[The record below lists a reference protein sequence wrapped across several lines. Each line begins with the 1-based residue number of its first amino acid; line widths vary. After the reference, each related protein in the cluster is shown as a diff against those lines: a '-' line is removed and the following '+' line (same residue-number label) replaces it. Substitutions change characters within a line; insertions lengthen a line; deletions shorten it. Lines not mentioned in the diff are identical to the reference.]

1 MLRHWSR
8 YPEKITRSRF
18 LCRRGRSG
26 FSLVAHLAERPVV
39 LIDLCR
45 GGNVGFCFGVL
56 GLGISTVLVRRS
68 SRKGMDLEL
77 TWLQSLKV
85 VLVRGAVALGLGFGI
100 GRLVLMGMQYGFLSE
115 SVLREHALVSVAV
128 VLICGLGSFVAFQW
142 IIGRISGRSISV
154 VSVIKAVMYESG
166 YFVLSM
172 LILLVILVLFGLAYE
187 TFF

>member
-1 MLRHWSR
+1 MLDFV
-8 YPEKITRSRF
+8 F
-18 LCRRGRSG
+18 LV
-26 FSLVAHLAERPVV
+26 F
-39 LIDLCR
+39 
-45 GGNVGFCFGVL
+45 L
-56 GLGISTVLVRRS
+56 GLGISMVLVRRS

-115 SVLREHALVSVAV
+115 SVLSESALREHALVSVAV

>member
-1 MLRHWSR
+1 MLDFV
-8 YPEKITRSRF
+8 F
-18 LCRRGRSG
+18 LV
-26 FSLVAHLAERPVV
+26 F
-39 LIDLCR
+39 
-45 GGNVGFCFGVL
+45 L
-56 GLGISTVLVRRS
+56 GLGISMVLVRRS

-100 GRLVLMGMQYGFLSE
+100 GRLVLMGMQYGFLSESVLSE

-172 LILLVILVLFGLAYE
+172 LILLVILVLFGLAYV

>member
-1 MLRHWSR
+1 MLDFV
-8 YPEKITRSRF
+8 F
-18 LCRRGRSG
+18 LV
-26 FSLVAHLAERPVV
+26 F
-39 LIDLCR
+39 
-45 GGNVGFCFGVL
+45 L
-56 GLGISTVLVRRS
+56 GLGISMVLVRRS

-100 GRLVLMGMQYGFLSE
+100 GRLVLMGMQYGFLSESVLSE

-172 LILLVILVLFGLAYE
+172 LILLVILVLFGL
-187 TFF
+187 

>member
-1 MLRHWSR
+1 MLDFV
-8 YPEKITRSRF
+8 F
-18 LCRRGRSG
+18 LV
-26 FSLVAHLAERPVV
+26 F
-39 LIDLCR
+39 
-45 GGNVGFCFGVL
+45 L

-154 VSVIKAVMYESG
+154 VSVI
-166 YFVLSM
+166 
-172 LILLVILVLFGLAYE
+172 
-187 TFF
+187 

>member
-1 MLRHWSR
+1 MLDFV
-8 YPEKITRSRF
+8 F
-18 LCRRGRSG
+18 LV
-26 FSLVAHLAERPVV
+26 F
-39 LIDLCR
+39 
-45 GGNVGFCFGVL
+45 L
-56 GLGISTVLVRRS
+56 GLGISMVLVRRS

-77 TWLQSLKV
+77 TWLQSLTV

-100 GRLVLMGMQYGFLSE
+100 GRLVLMGMQYGFLSESVLSE

>member
-1 MLRHWSR
+1 MLDFV
-8 YPEKITRSRF
+8 F
-18 LCRRGRSG
+18 LV
-26 FSLVAHLAERPVV
+26 F
-39 LIDLCR
+39 
-45 GGNVGFCFGVL
+45 L
-56 GLGISTVLVRRS
+56 GLGISMVLVRRS

-115 SVLREHALVSVAV
+115 SVLSESVLREQALVSVAV

>member
-1 MLRHWSR
+1 MLDFV
-8 YPEKITRSRF
+8 F
-18 LCRRGRSG
+18 LV
-26 FSLVAHLAERPVV
+26 F
-39 LIDLCR
+39 
-45 GGNVGFCFGVL
+45 L

-172 LILLVILVLFGLAYE
+172 LILLVITRPVRPCIRDFFLKKTVLIIFCSVIKRINIKIFRSLYKGLK
-187 TFF
+187 TVKDRLGVLNHHSTH

>member
-1 MLRHWSR
+1 MLDFV
-8 YPEKITRSRF
+8 F
-18 LCRRGRSG
+18 LV
-26 FSLVAHLAERPVV
+26 F
-39 LIDLCR
+39 
-45 GGNVGFCFGVL
+45 L
-56 GLGISTVLVRRS
+56 GLGISMVLVRRS

-115 SVLREHALVSVAV
+115 SVLSESVLREHALVSVAV

-166 YFVLSM
+166 FFVLSM

>member
-1 MLRHWSR
+1 MLD
-8 YPEKITRSRF
+8 F
-18 LCRRGRSG
+18 
-26 FSLVAHLAERPVV
+26 V
-39 LIDLCR
+39 
-45 GGNVGFCFGVL
+45 FGVL

-128 VLICGLGSFVAFQW
+128 VLICGLGSV
-142 IIGRISGRSISV
+142 RC
-154 VSVIKAVMYESG
+154 VSVDHREDLWKIDQRRFCDQSCDVRVWLLCAVDAY
-166 YFVLSM
+166 
-172 LILLVILVLFGLAYE
+172 LVGDTRPVRPCIRD
-187 TFF
+187 FF

>member
-1 MLRHWSR
+1 MLDFV
-8 YPEKITRSRF
+8 F
-18 LCRRGRSG
+18 LV
-26 FSLVAHLAERPVV
+26 F
-39 LIDLCR
+39 
-45 GGNVGFCFGVL
+45 L
-56 GLGISTVLVRRS
+56 GLGISMVLVRRS

-100 GRLVLMGMQYGFLSE
+100 GRLVLMGMQYGFLSESVLSE

-187 TFF
+187 TF

>member
-1 MLRHWSR
+1 MLDFV
-8 YPEKITRSRF
+8 F
-18 LCRRGRSG
+18 LV
-26 FSLVAHLAERPVV
+26 F
-39 LIDLCR
+39 
-45 GGNVGFCFGVL
+45 L

-154 VSVIKAVMYESG
+154 VSVIKAVMYESV

>member
-1 MLRHWSR
+1 MLDFV
-8 YPEKITRSRF
+8 F
-18 LCRRGRSG
+18 LV
-26 FSLVAHLAERPVV
+26 F
-39 LIDLCR
+39 
-45 GGNVGFCFGVL
+45 L
-56 GLGISTVLVRRS
+56 GLGISMVLVRRS

-100 GRLVLMGMQYGFLSE
+100 GRLVLMGMQYGFLSESVLSE

-172 LILLVILVLFGLAYE
+172 L
-187 TFF
+187 

>member
-1 MLRHWSR
+1 MLDFV
-8 YPEKITRSRF
+8 F
-18 LCRRGRSG
+18 LV
-26 FSLVAHLAERPVV
+26 F
-39 LIDLCR
+39 
-45 GGNVGFCFGVL
+45 L
-56 GLGISTVLVRRS
+56 GLGISMVLVRRS

-100 GRLVLMGMQYGFLSE
+100 GRLVLMGMQYGFLSESVLSE

>member
-1 MLRHWSR
+1 MLDFV
-8 YPEKITRSRF
+8 F
-18 LCRRGRSG
+18 LV
-26 FSLVAHLAERPVV
+26 F
-39 LIDLCR
+39 
-45 GGNVGFCFGVL
+45 L
-56 GLGISTVLVRRS
+56 GLGISMVLVRRS
-68 SRKGMDLEL
+68 SRRGMDLEL

-100 GRLVLMGMQYGFLSE
+100 GRLVLMGMQYGFLSESVLSE

>member
-1 MLRHWSR
+1 MLDFV
-8 YPEKITRSRF
+8 F
-18 LCRRGRSG
+18 LV
-26 FSLVAHLAERPVV
+26 F
-39 LIDLCR
+39 
-45 GGNVGFCFGVL
+45 L
-56 GLGISTVLVRRS
+56 GLGISMVLVRRS

-100 GRLVLMGMQYGFLSE
+100 GRLVLMGMQYGFLSESVLSE

-172 LILLVILVLFGLAYE
+172 LILLVILDV
-187 TFF
+187 